1 MNDGFEGPRISPAE
15 VLLERPKMDPPLVKR
30 AARPPEPTA
39 SGPPFINPGFL
50 NVAAILGIVTGNY
63 MRLPVA
69 TAVLHPCKEA
79 ALFGVL
85 ASNVGEGC
93 LDLDA

>member
-1 MNDGFEGPRISPAE
+1 MTSIVVHGFHRLSSFLSGQKGTKE
-15 VLLERPKMDPPLVKR
+15 PPGTKFPGL
-30 AARPPEPTA
+30 
-39 SGPPFINPGFL
+39 SFIHPGFV
-50 NVAAILGIVTGNY
+50 NVAAIPGILTGNY

-85 ASNVGEGC
+85 ASNVGVGF
-93 LDLDA
+93 